1 MIFLPN
7 HNQEIYGESMIKF
20 FKSELF
26 APVLLLFISFIAI
39 CLNNSPLSEFYNL
52 CINYKFGIIFGDLKL
67 IKPMLLWVNDG
78 LMAIFFFW
86 VGLEVKKEFM
96 CGELKE
102 IKAALLPLFAACGGV
117 IVPALSYY
125 AFNFNDN
132 IAKLGFAIPTA
143 TDTAFAL
150 GILLLLGKK
159 INKSL
164 YTFLLSLAIFDD
176 IAAIV
181 IIALFYTNNLSM
193 LALSLAGVGIIFLFI
208 LNIFNVTIKFLYI
221 LVGVFIWLCV
231 LKSGVHTT
239 LAGMLCAFFIPL
251 KSKKD
256 KHFLEHIMHELTPFI
271 QYLILPVFALFNAG
285 VMISGV
291 NLENFNSVFFGI
303 FVALFFGKQFGVFA
317 FCLLA
322 KKLNIIINVKLTE
335 LYGVCILTG
344 IGFTMSFFINT
355 LVFEEN
361 QLLFDSARLAVI
373 IASFCSAIVGFI
385 WLKIVISKK

>member
-1 MIFLPN
+1 MV
-7 HNQEIYGESMIKF
+7 KF

-26 APVLLLFISFIAI
+26 APILLLFVSFIAI
-39 CLNNSPLSEFYNL
+39 CLNNSPLSELYNL
-52 CINYKFGIIFGDLKL
+52 CVNYKFGIIFGDLEL

-117 IVPALSYY
+117 VVPALVYY
-125 AFNFNDN
+125 VFNFSDD
-132 IAKLGFAIPTA
+132 IRKLGFAIPTA

-159 INKSL
+159 VNKSL

-181 IIALFYTNNLSM
+181 IIALFYTNDLSI
-193 LALSLAGVGIIFLFI
+193 LALSLAGIGVVLLFVLNFL
-208 LNIFNVTIKFLYI
+208 NVTIKFFYI
-221 LVGVFIWLCV
+221 LVGTFIWLCV

-251 KSKKD
+251 KSKED
-256 KHFLEHIMHELTPFI
+256 EHFLEHIMHELTPFI
-271 QYLILPVFALFNAG
+271 QYLILPIFALFNAG
-285 VMISGV
+285 VVINGIG
-291 NLENFNSVFFGI
+291 LENFNSVFFGI
-303 FVALFFGKQFGVFA
+303 FLALFFGKQFGVFA

-322 KKLNIIINVKLTE
+322 KKLNIIINASLAE

-355 LVFEEN
+355 LVFEEH
-361 QLLFDSARLAVI
+361 QLLFDSARLAVVM
-373 IASFCSAIVGFI
+373 ASFCSAILGFI
-385 WLKIVISKK
+385 WLKIVLSKK

>member
-1 MIFLPN
+1 MV
-7 HNQEIYGESMIKF
+7 KF

-26 APVLLLFISFIAI
+26 APILLLFVSFIAI
-39 CLNNSPLSEFYNL
+39 CLNNSPLSELYNL
-52 CINYKFGIIFGDLKL
+52 CVNYKFGIIFGDLEL

-117 IVPALSYY
+117 VVPALVYY
-125 AFNFNDN
+125 VFNFSDD
-132 IAKLGFAIPTA
+132 IRKLGFAIPTA

-159 INKSL
+159 VNKSL

-181 IIALFYTNNLSM
+181 IIALFYTNDLSI
-193 LALSLAGVGIIFLFI
+193 LALSLAGIGVVLLFVLNFL
-208 LNIFNVTIKFLYI
+208 NVTIKFFYI
-221 LVGVFIWLCV
+221 LVGTFIWLCV

-251 KSKKD
+251 KSKED
-256 KHFLEHIMHELTPFI
+256 EHFLEHIMHELTPFI
-271 QYLILPVFALFNAG
+271 QYLILPIFALFNAG
-285 VMISGV
+285 VVINGIG
-291 NLENFNSVFFGI
+291 LENFNSVFFGI
-303 FVALFFGKQFGVFA
+303 FLALFFGKQFGVFA

-322 KKLNIIINVKLTE
+322 KKLNIIINASLAE
-335 LYGVCILTG
+335 LYGVCMLTG

-355 LVFEEN
+355 LVFEEH
-361 QLLFDSARLAVI
+361 QLLFDSARLAVVM
-373 IASFCSAIVGFI
+373 ASFCSAILGFI
-385 WLKIVISKK
+385 WLKIVLSKK